1 MQFRHNDFRVFSS
14 LKRDNLV
21 IEVIQAGGL
30 PENYNEDLAKS
41 VNHHD
46 HERFSWQQVRILLQD
61 TSVVL
66 EAGALQY
73 MMGNIEM
80 ENKSGGVGGFAK
92 KFVGSA
98 VTGETA
104 SKPIYR
110 GTGEMYLEPKR
121 KDFTLIELSPGEEI
135 IVDDGLF
142 FCAENTVKVGVAKQS
157 NVSSALFGGEGL
169 FQTKITAS
177 DNGYVVLEL
186 PVPEYELVRYELDG
200 TETLKV
206 DGSFAVL
213 RSSTIE
219 FSVEKSTKSLLGSAS
234 SGEGML
240 QTFRGRGE
248 VWLAPTLPFRT
259 RPF

>member
-14 LKRDNLV
+14 LRRENMI

-30 PENYNEDLAKS
+30 PENYNADLAKS

-46 HERFSWQQVRILLQD
+46 SERFGWQQVRILLD
-61 TSVVL
+61 NSSAIL
-66 EAGALQY
+66 EAGALQF
-73 MMGNIEM
+73 MFGNIEM
-80 ENKSGGVGGFAK
+80 ENRSGGVGGFAK

-104 SKPIYR
+104 SKPVYR
-110 GTGEMYLEPKR
+110 GTGEIYLEPKR
-121 KDFTLIELSPGEEI
+121 KDFTLIELAPGEEI

-142 FCAENTVKVGVAKQS
+142 YCAENTVKVGVAKQGNAS
-157 NVSSALFGGEGL
+157 TALFGGEGL

-177 DNGYVVLEL
+177 DSSYVVLEL
-186 PVPEYELVRYELDG
+186 PVPEYELVRYELKG
-200 TETLKV
+200 ETLKV
-206 DGSFAVL
+206 DGTFAVL

-219 FSVEKSTKSLLGSAS
+219 FSVERSTKSLIGSAS

-240 QTFRGRGE
+240 QTFRGHGE
-248 VWLAPTLPFRT
+248 VWLAPTLPMRAG
-259 RPF
+259 PF